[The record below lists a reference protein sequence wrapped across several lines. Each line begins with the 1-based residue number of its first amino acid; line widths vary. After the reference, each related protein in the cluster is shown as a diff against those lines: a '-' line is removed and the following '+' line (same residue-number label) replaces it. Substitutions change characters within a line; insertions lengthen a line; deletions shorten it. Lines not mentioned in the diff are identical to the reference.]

1 MPLKTRLVKK
11 ALFFIGMLACSSVRL
26 LAQDKKTDSIIPYTF
41 HFQQTLVTQ
50 WHPDFSAKYSG
61 PNSFLTHEKSATS
74 ITSTIY
80 AGIRPLK
87 DLEIYVNPELAGGE
101 GLSHATGIAGFPN
114 GETFRVGDPKPK
126 IYLARA
132 FAIYT
137 LPLTTQREADE
148 DDLNNVAGTTPTHY
162 LRFIGGKYCLA
173 DFFDQNAYAHDP
185 RTQFLNWAL
194 MSNAAWDYPADVR
207 GYTMA
212 LTIQYRKNNWMVQ
225 AATSLEPTTANGP
238 TLNYNYG
245 KSNGEILEV
254 THTHTLHK
262 REGNVRVMAFI
273 NQAPMGNYNEAVK
286 MATDTPDIAAVRK
299 DGRTKYGFGINID
312 QALTNSGGAFLKAS
326 WNDGH
331 NETWAYTEIDRS
343 ISAGWLQN
351 GSSWHR
357 GQDNA
362 GVALVVN
369 GLSKDHR
376 NYLAAGGSG
385 FMVGDGQ
392 LNYAPEM
399 IAEVFYQCNIT
410 RLHIALSPDYQ
421 FVLHPAYNKDRGPVN
436 ILGIR
441 TRVAF

>member
-1 MPLKTRLVKK
+1 MKQLFSIGILALSATRL
-11 ALFFIGMLACSSVRL
+11 F
-26 LAQDKKTDSIIPYTF
+26 AQDKKTDSIIPYSF

-61 PNSFLTHEKSATS
+61 PNSFRTHEDGKTS
-74 ITSTIY
+74 ITSTFY

-87 DLEIYVNPELAGGE
+87 NLELYVNPELAGGE

-132 FAIYT
+132 FAVYT
-137 LPLTTQREADE
+137 LPLNATTQVDE

-173 DFFDQNAYAHDP
+173 DFFDQNNYSHDP
-185 RTQFLNWAL
+185 RTQFLNWSL

-212 LTIQYRKNNWMVQ
+212 LTLQYRKDNWQVQ
-225 AATSLEPTTANGP
+225 AATSLEPLEANGP
-238 TLNYNYG
+238 KLNYHYG
-245 KSNGEILEV
+245 QSNGEVVEV
-254 THTHTLHK
+254 THTHILNKH
-262 REGNVRVMAFI
+262 EGNIRVMAFI
-273 NQAPMGNYNEAVK
+273 NQAPMGSYNEALK
-286 MATDTPDIAAVRK
+286 AHIDTPDITAVRK
-299 DGRTKYGFGINID
+299 NGRTKYGFAINAD
-312 QALTNSGGAFLKAS
+312 QEFTKEGGAFLKAS
-326 WNDGH
+326 WSDGH

-343 ISAGWLQN
+343 VSAGWLQN
-351 GSSWHR
+351 GRSWHR
-357 GQDNA
+357 AQDNA
-362 GVALVVN
+362 GIAVVVN
-369 GLSKDHR
+369 GLSEDHR
-376 NYLAAGGSG
+376 HYLAAGGSG
-385 FMVGDGQ
+385 FMVGDSQ

-421 FVLHPAYNKDRGPVN
+421 FVLHPGYNKDRGPVN
-436 ILGIR
+436 IIGLR

>member
-1 MPLKTRLVKK
+1 MKQLLS
-11 ALFFIGMLACSSVRL
+11 IGLITLISGDL
-26 LAQDKKTDSIIPYTF
+26 LAQRKTQDSIVPYTF

-61 PNSFLTHEKSATS
+61 ANSFRTHDDARTS

-87 DLEIYVNPELAGGE
+87 NLELYVNPELAGGE

-132 FAIYT
+132 YAVYT
-137 LPLTTQREADE
+137 LPLTTRSEQDE
-148 DDLNNVAGTTPTHY
+148 DDFNNVGGATPMHY

-173 DFFDQNAYAHDP
+173 DFFDQNNYSHDP
-185 RTQFLNWAL
+185 RTQFLNWSL

-212 LTIQYRKNNWMVQ
+212 FTIQYRKDNWQIQ
-225 AATSLEPTTANGP
+225 AATSLEPLEANGP
-238 TLNYNYG
+238 KLNYHYG
-245 KSNGEILEV
+245 QSNGEVLEV
-254 THTHTLHK
+254 THTHTLNH
-262 REGNVRVMAFI
+262 REGNIRVMAFI
-273 NQAPMGNYNEAVK
+273 NQAPMGSYQQALKAAV
-286 MATDTPDIAAVRK
+286 DTPDITAVRSN
-299 DGRTKYGFGINID
+299 GRTKYGFGINLD
-312 QALTNSGGAFLKAS
+312 QQFTRDGGAFFKAS

-351 GSSWHR
+351 GLSWHR
-357 GQDNA
+357 PQDNA
-362 GVALVVN
+362 GIAFVVN
-369 GLSKDHR
+369 GLSADHR
-376 NYLAAGGSG
+376 QYLEAGGTG
-385 FMVGDGQ
+385 FMIGDGR

-399 IAEVFYQCNIT
+399 AAEVFYQCNIT

-421 FVLHPAYNKDRGPVN
+421 FVLHPGYNKDRGPVN
-436 ILGIR
+436 IIGLR

>member
-1 MPLKTRLVKK
+1 MKQLFSIGIL
-11 ALFFIGMLACSSVRL
+11 ALSGGHV
-26 LAQDKKTDSIIPYTF
+26 LAQDRKVDSLIPYTF

-61 PNSFLTHEKSATS
+61 TNSFLTHEKGATS
-74 ITSTIY
+74 LTSTVY
-80 AGIRPLK
+80 AGIRPWK
-87 DLEIYVNPELAGGE
+87 NFEVYINPELAGGQ

-114 GETFRVGDPKPK
+114 GEIYRVGNATPTV
-126 IYLARA
+126 YLARA
-132 FAIYT
+132 YGVYT
-137 LPLTTQREADE
+137 LPLSSKREVAE
-148 DDLNNVAGTTPTHY
+148 DGLNNINGTTPGRY
-162 LRFIGGKYCLA
+162 LRFIGGKYSVD
-173 DFFDQNAYAHDP
+173 DFFDQNVYSHDP

-212 LTIQYRKNNWMVQ
+212 LTIQYRQDNWQVQ
-225 AATSLEPTTANGP
+225 AATSLEPTTANGA
-238 TLNYNYG
+238 TLNYHYG
-245 KSNGEILEV
+245 KSNGEIVEV
-254 THTHTLHK
+254 THTHTLNK
-262 REGNVRVMAFI
+262 REGNVRLMAFI
-273 NQAPMGNYNEAVK
+273 NEAPMGNYHEALK
-286 MATDTPDIAAVRK
+286 AAIDTPSISTVRK

-331 NETWAYTEIDRS
+331 NETWAYTEIDRT

-351 GSSWHR
+351 GQCWR
-357 GQDNA
+357 RAQDNA
-362 GVALVVN
+362 GVAVVVN
-369 GLSKDHR
+369 GISKDHR
-376 NYLAAGGSG
+376 HYLAAGGTG
-385 FMVGDGQ
+385 FMLGDGQ

-421 FVLHPAYNKDRGPVN
+421 FVLHPAYNRDRGRVN
-436 ILGIR
+436 IIGLR

>member
-1 MPLKTRLVKK
+1 MKQLLSSIGIITLCAGK
-11 ALFFIGMLACSSVRL
+11 ALG
-26 LAQDKKTDSIIPYTF
+26 QDKKRDTIPWSF

-50 WHPDFSAKYSG
+50 WHPDFSAKYTG
-61 PNSFLTHEKSATS
+61 PNSFQTHEEGKTS

-87 DLEIYVNPELAGGE
+87 NLELYINPELAGGE

-132 FAIYT
+132 YAVYT
-137 LPLTTQREADE
+137 LPLSRSVTPDD
-148 DDLNNVAGTTPTHY
+148 DDLNNVAGLTPTHY

-173 DFFDQNAYAHDP
+173 DFFDQNEYSHDP
-185 RTQFLNWAL
+185 RTQFLNWSL

-212 LTIQYRKNNWMVQ
+212 FTIQYKKDNWMVQ
-225 AATSLEPTTANGP
+225 AATSLEPLEANGP
-238 TLNYNYG
+238 RLNWHYG
-245 KSNGEILEV
+245 QSNGQVLEV
-254 THTHTLHK
+254 THTHTLRK
-262 REGNVRVMAFI
+262 REGNIRLMAFL
-273 NQAPMGNYNEAVK
+273 NQAPMGSYREALH
-286 MATDTPDIAAVRK
+286 MAKDTPDITAVRSN
-299 DGRTKYGFGINID
+299 GRTKYGFGINMD
-312 QALTNSGGAFLKAS
+312 QEITADGGIFLKAS

-331 NETWAYTEIDRS
+331 HETWAYTEIDQS
-343 ISAGWLQN
+343 LSAGWLQ
-351 GSSWHR
+351 GGKAWR
-357 GQDNA
+357 RAQDNA
-362 GVALVVN
+362 GIALVVN
-369 GLSKDHR
+369 GISADHR
-376 NYLAAGGSG
+376 HYLAAGGTG
-385 FMVGDGQ
+385 FMIGDGQ

-421 FVLHPAYNKDRGPVN
+421 FVLHPAYNRDRGPVS
-436 ILGIR
+436 IVGLR

>member
-1 MPLKTRLVKK
+1 MRKV
-11 ALFFIGMLACSSVRL
+11 LFFIGMLTCSSVRL
-26 LAQDKKTDSIIPYTF
+26 LAQDKKTDSLIPYTF

-50 WHPDFSAKYSG
+50 WHPDFSAKYTG
-61 PNSFLTHEKSATS
+61 PNSFRTHEKSATS

-132 FAIYT
+132 FAVYT
-137 LPLTTQREADE
+137 LPLTTQREADD
-148 DDLNNVAGTTPTHY
+148 DDLNNVGGTTPMHY

-173 DFFDQNAYAHDP
+173 DFFDQNNYAHDP

-245 KSNGEILEV
+245 KSNGELVEV
-254 THTHTLHK
+254 THTHTLNK

-273 NQAPMGNYNEAVK
+273 NQAPMGNYHEAVK
-286 MATDTPDIAAVRK
+286 MAIDTPDITAVRR

-326 WNDGH
+326 WNDGR

-343 ISAGWLQN
+343 VSAGWLQN
-351 GSSWHR
+351 GSNWHR
-357 GQDNA
+357 AQDNA

-376 NYLAAGGSG
+376 DYLAAGGSG
-385 FMVGDGQ
+385 FMVGDGR

>member
-1 MPLKTRLVKK
+1 MKQLLSIGVLTLGSTRLP
-11 ALFFIGMLACSSVRL
+11 
-26 LAQDKKTDSIIPYTF
+26 AQEKKTDSIIPYSF

-61 PNSFLTHEKSATS
+61 VNSFRTHENGAAS

-80 AGIRPLK
+80 AGIRPWK
-87 DLEIYVNPELAGGE
+87 NLELYVNPELAGGA

-132 FAIYT
+132 YGVYT
-137 LPLTTQREADE
+137 LPLSTATEADQ
-148 DDLNNVAGTTPTHY
+148 DDLNNVGGTTPTRY

-173 DFFDQNAYAHDP
+173 DFFDQNDYSHDP
-185 RTQFLNWAL
+185 RTQFMNWAL

-212 LTIQYRKNNWMVQ
+212 LTVQYQANNWLLQ
-225 AATSLEPTTANGP
+225 AATSLEPEVANGP
-238 TLNYNYG
+238 KLNYHYG
-245 KSNGEILEV
+245 QSNGEVVEV
-254 THTHTLHK
+254 THTHILNKH
-262 REGNVRVMAFI
+262 EGQVRLMAFI
-273 NQAPMGNYNEAVK
+273 NQAPMGNYNEAVNT
-286 MATDTPDIAAVRK
+286 AIDTPDISAVRRN
-299 DGRTKYGFGINID
+299 GHTKYGFGININ
-312 QALTNSGGAFLKAS
+312 QELTSSGGAFFKAS

-343 ISAGWLQN
+343 ISAGWLQS
-351 GSSWHR
+351 GQCWR
-357 GQDNA
+357 RAQDNA
-362 GVALVVN
+362 GAALVVN
-369 GLSKDHR
+369 GLSADHR
-376 NYLAAGGSG
+376 NYLAEGGAG
-385 FMVGDGQ
+385 FMIGDGQ
-392 LNYAPEM
+392 LNYAPEI

-421 FVLHPAYNKDRGPVN
+421 FVMHPAYNRDRGPVN
-436 ILGIR
+436 ILGLR